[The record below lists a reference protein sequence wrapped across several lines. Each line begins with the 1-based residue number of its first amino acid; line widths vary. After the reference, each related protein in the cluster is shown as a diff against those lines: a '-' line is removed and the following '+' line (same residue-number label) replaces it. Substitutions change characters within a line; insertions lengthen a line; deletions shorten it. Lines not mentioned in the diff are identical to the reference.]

1 MKTSRE
7 EVLRYLG
14 YNNQIID
21 NSTAEIIDECLLEIQ
36 QLTQGKYTYKLFELA
51 KTEGKM
57 ALLQTNLVFSSVD
70 IQAHLAKSTKCVL
83 LAATFGMTVEKR
95 IYYYSKLN
103 LTKAV
108 ILDACASAF
117 IEAVCDEAEK
127 EIQIIAQEQGYY
139 LTSRYSPG
147 YGDFPLEVQPQI
159 IKVLDAYQK
168 IGLSATENYL
178 LLPRKSV
185 TALIGLQK
193 EPSINKNVLDKCQA
207 CPNLDCP
214 YRKEGKDCAENN

>member
-1 MKTSRE
+1 MKIDKE

-21 NSTAEIIDECLLEIQ
+21 NSTAEIIEECLLEIEEI
-36 QLTQGKYTYKLFELA
+36 TQGRYTYKLFELE
-51 KTEGKM
+51 KTEDKI
-57 ALLQTNLVFSSVD
+57 ALLQTNLAFSSAD
-70 IQAHLAKSTKCVL
+70 IRAHLAKSTKCAL
-83 LAATFGMTVEKR
+83 LAATLGLAVEQR
-95 IYYYSKLN
+95 IYFYSRLN

-117 IEAVCDEAEK
+117 IEALCDKVEK
-127 EIQIIAQEQGYY
+127 EIQVLAQKEGYY
-139 LTSRYSPG
+139 LTTRYSPG
-147 YGDFPLEVQPQI
+147 YGDLSLEFQPQI
-159 IKVLDAYQK
+159 ISVLDAYQK

-193 EPSINKNVLDKCQA
+193 EPLLNKKSQDKCQG
-207 CPNLDCP
+207 CPNLDCQ
-214 YRKEGKDCAENN
+214 YRKEGKECAKTN